1 MQRNSASAPQ
11 KQARERGPEDAT
23 AAARRSRAASP
34 QRNATQAKQPNQDL
48 RQFRPM
54 HRLRSAHHLARLVL
68 VWFALSLGVAVASP
82 LVNPQ
87 ATELICTGTGAVKV
101 LVQTDEGVKEVSGI
115 TLDCPLCAH
124 IAFPPPVVQKM
135 AEAPHP
141 LAYALRP
148 VPAAHIAARTAAPLP
163 ARGPPQAL

>member
-1 MQRNSASAPQ
+1 
-11 KQARERGPEDAT
+11 
-23 AAARRSRAASP
+23 
-34 QRNATQAKQPNQDL
+34 
-48 RQFRPM
+48 M

-87 ATELICTGTGAVKV
+87 ALELICTGTGIMKV
-101 LVQTDEGVKEVSGI
+101 LVQTDDGVKELSSVM
-115 TLDCPLCAH
+115 LDCPLCAH
-124 IAFPPPVVQKM
+124 SAVPPPVVQKM

-141 LAYALRP
+141 LAYALRS
-148 VPAAHIAARTAAPLP
+148 VPAAHIATRTAAPLP